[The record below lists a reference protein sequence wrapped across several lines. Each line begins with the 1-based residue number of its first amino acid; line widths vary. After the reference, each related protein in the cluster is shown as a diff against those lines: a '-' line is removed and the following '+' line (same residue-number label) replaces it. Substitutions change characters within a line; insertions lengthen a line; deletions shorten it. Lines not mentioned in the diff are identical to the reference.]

1 MLSLLKNQIQKY
13 STDEEKFNYLRE
25 LIQIQTLKIIDQQ
38 GFSKDIAFVGGTAL
52 RILYDLN
59 RFSEDLDFSLIN
71 TENFDFENMLDQLC
85 KRFLLLNINLKINSK
100 TKNNVYIAQLK
111 FEKLLYELGL
121 SSLAEQKLYIKLEL
135 DINPPEGADL
145 EYTMQEGFF
154 GIRHYDLSSLYAG
167 KLHAIL
173 HRRYTKG
180 RDYYDLMWYLTK
192 KVKPNLLL
200 LNNAITQSTGKKSKL
215 DMASLKTSLIKRLQ
229 ETNFKEVHS
238 DLETFVQDSLELRAL
253 NQDNFLTLLC

>member
-1 MLSLLKNQIQKY
+1 MIFYPKGA
-13 STDEEKFNYLRE
+13 ECE
-25 LIQIQTLKIIDQQ
+25 
-38 GFSKDIAFVGGTAL
+38 
-52 RILYDLN
+52 
-59 RFSEDLDFSLIN
+59 IN